1 METNTIIFII
11 ILGLQSLLYFFTIW
25 DIYKSLKGTYRFIN
39 FLDKEIDEL
48 REYFNEIERLRSSC
62 NKATIENLKVL
73 LAKMEEITNSRM
85 Q

>member
-1 METNTIIFII
+1 METNIIIFI

-25 DIYKSLKGTYRFIN
+25 SINKQLKGTYRFIN

-73 LAKMEEITNSRM
+73 LAEMEEIKNSRM